1 MSKALFALGLMVATP
16 GALQALE
23 EAHVSPMS
31 FLQRHVTGDWGE
43 CGKYDRTTLT
53 PEEEELGAFAT
64 SDDAKLNKWGVHH
77 AGRILSAY
85 TLATCVRIW
94 VLTESDRSYSTILKP
109 EEY

>member
-16 GALQALE
+16 GALEALE
-23 EAHVSPMS
+23 EANASPMS

-43 CGKYDRTTLT
+43 CGKYDQTTLT

-85 TLATCVRIW
+85 TLATGIRVW
-94 VLTESDRSYSTILKP
+94 VITESDRTATTILKP